1 MKNAALVLAAVLLA
15 SPAAAQQQ
23 PPSTPAAPAAAQ
35 PAATPIVRDLAAGI
49 KAQWMG
55 IRRNIAGSLDKMS
68 DADYA
73 FKPQGVS
80 ADVRSYGAL
89 LAHLVNGNYG
99 TCTRAKG
106 DAPKPSLDE
115 KATKA
120 EIVKAMNEAL
130 TYCDAVY
137 DAQTTASLTEM
148 VKSQGRGGVTNEI
161 ARGLSLFSNI
171 AHNNEHYGN
180 LVTYMR
186 AKGVVPPSSEGR

>member
-1 MKNAALVLAAVLLA
+1 MQKAVFALAAVLIA
-15 SPAAAQQQ
+15 APAFAQQ
-23 PPSTPAAPAAAQ
+23 PPATPAPTPAAQPPAA
-35 PAATPIVRDLAAGI
+35 PVVRDLAAGI
-49 KAQWMG
+49 KAQWTT

-73 FKPQGVS
+73 FKPQGV
-80 ADVRSYGAL
+80 APEVRSYGAL

-106 DAPKPSLDE
+106 DQPKPALDE
-115 KATKA
+115 KAGKA

-137 DAQTTASLTEM
+137 DAQTVASLTEM